1 MSDAGAGRSRDALS
15 WAGVPEDLAPPD
27 REAFLRHGDR
37 SLARRAVDDTAAYL
51 ILCAAVV
58 VSTPIARDH
67 AVLSVGTILGFA
79 AIGGARFV
87 LSRSFERTYDRAP
100 DQWRRTFGVTTLGL
114 AGLWALFSFSIAA
127 WYGLQIP
134 SLLVMFATAALSAA
148 AVSALCS
155 NRRLLTAFLLLM
167 LAPIA
172 LAAALP
178 GQPQSY
184 TMCLVV
190 ALYCAVLVQE
200 GRYQSR
206 HYWASVGNLFR
217 LRARSAELERARAH
231 AENASRAKS
240 DFLAHMS
247 HEIRTPL
254 NGLLGMLYLMLET
267 PLSSVQREYADTIQR
282 SADSLMGVLNEILD
296 LSKIEAGRMTLD
308 TADFDLREL
317 VEETG
322 ALVAPGA
329 HAKGVEVIVRVPP
342 GFPRLRGDAKRL
354 REVLTNLTSN
364 AVKFTERGEVAI
376 EVELLEPGEA
386 RASFRITVRDTGIG
400 IPLDRQSAV
409 FQGFTQAEG
418 STFRRFGGTGLGLA
432 ISKQLLTL
440 MGGTLELESEPGR
453 GTTFRIALALEK
465 AAVDAVAARTY
476 GPRMRGVRVLVVDD
490 HSTSLRNLEEQLR
503 ALGCEVECA
512 GGGRAALAALEQ
524 HERSAI
530 ALVLLDAAMPEMDG
544 LVVARA
550 MRDEPRFRAIP
561 VVLMQTAG
569 AEPDPDHRHLGISAS
584 VTKPVRL
591 HHLLRALAAAT
602 GAPAEPPAA
611 VETPKPESASL
622 ATLGLRVLFA
632 EDHTVNQA
640 VAVRMCE
647 RLGVRADV
655 AANGREAVTAV
666 GRRRYDAVLMDLQMP
681 EMDGLEATREIRRI
695 EAARG
700 GHLPIIAL
708 TAHAM
713 ASELDRC
720 LAAGMD
726 DCISKPVHPDELSRT
741 LRKWCLEDAGARS
754 GADPATSPWG
764 AALEAVPAVG
774 ARQASPD
781 AGHGPPPPA
790 SLAAVL
796 DVDQLLRV
804 SGDDPD
810 FERQLRDDFLASLPP
825 LLADAQTALEASD
838 GLALRALAHRLKG
851 SSRTLGGDAVGDA
864 CEELEK
870 TAERRSLEGAAEALW
885 ALRSELTRMEGALR
899 SRGLKAA

>member
-58 VSTPIARDH
+58 VSTPIFRDH
-67 AVLSVGTILGFA
+67 VVLSVGTILGFA

-87 LSRSFERTYDRAP
+87 LSRSFERIYDRAP

-114 AGLWALFSFSIAA
+114 AGLWALFSFTIAA
-127 WYGLQIP
+127 YYGLQIP

-206 HYWASVGNLFR
+206 HYWVAVGNLFR
-217 LRARSAELERARAH
+217 LRARTAELEGARAH

-282 SADSLMGVLNEILD
+282 SAESLMGVLNEILD

-317 VEETG
+317 VEEAG

-329 HAKGVEVIVRVPP
+329 HAKGVEVAVRVPP

-354 REVLTNLTSN
+354 REVLANLTSN

-376 EVELLEPGEA
+376 DVELLEPGEA
-386 RASFRITVRDTGIG
+386 RVSFRITVRDTGIG
-400 IPLDRQSAV
+400 IPHDRQSAV

-453 GTTFRIALALEK
+453 GTTFRIALGLEK
-465 AAVDAVAARTY
+465 AAAADAVAGRMP
-476 GPRMRGVRVLVVDD
+476 GPRLRGVRVLAVDD
-490 HSTSLRNLEEQLR
+490 HPGSLRNLEEQLR
-503 ALGCEVECA
+503 ALGCDVVCA
-512 GGGRAALAALEQ
+512 TGGRAALEALERG

-544 LVVARA
+544 LTVARA
-550 MRDEPRFRAIP
+550 MRAEPRFRGIP

-569 AEPDPDHRHLGISAS
+569 ADPAPDPRHLGISAS
-584 VTKPVRL
+584 VTKPVRF

-602 GAPAEPPAA
+602 GAPADPPAA
-611 VETPKPESASL
+611 EDPAKSDSASL
-622 ATLGLRVLFA
+622 AGLGLRVLFA

-655 AANGREAVTAV
+655 AVNGREAVTAV

-695 EAARG
+695 EQARG

-720 LAAGMD
+720 RAAGMD
-726 DCISKPVHPDELSRT
+726 DCISKPVRPDELSRT
-741 LRKWCLEDAGARS
+741 LRKWCLEAAPAGAPRAMPVPRGPAAA
-754 GADPATSPWG
+754 GAGPAPAH
-764 AALEAVPAVG
+764 AA
-774 ARQASPD
+774 Q
-781 AGHGPPPPA
+781 
-790 SLAAVL
+790 VL
-796 DVDQLLRV
+796 DVEQLLRV

-825 LLADAQTALEASD
+825 LVAEAEAALAASD
-838 GLALRALAHRLKG
+838 GSGLRALAHRLKG
-851 SSRTLGGDAVGDA
+851 SSRTMGGDAVGDA
-864 CEELEK
+864 CEALEK
-870 TAERRSLEGAAEALW
+870 AAERRDLAGVPAALR
-885 ALRSELTRMEGALR
+885 ALRSELDRLEAALR
-899 SRGLKAA
+899 ERGRKAA